1 MKSIVMITLAF
12 VLLIPL
18 TAFAQESLN
27 CPPGAYHGL
36 DNAGNDACRD
46 VQTNQIV
53 ESLPKPIPES
63 KINSPSSLSK
73 IITFSDD
80 STPLILLVGMV
91 VIGVVGISAFK
102 IIGKNNLNKQKQK
115 EVKKTKERI
124 KKDKQKNLEE
134 EFRLKKIHDERQKHQ
149 EQEDREG
156 DKIRQY
162 IIEEQK
168 RKKNMKKEQ
177 TLPTNKALLDWI
189 NEDKRQKEV
198 KEEKEKKAKEKE
210 NKKQEIIDEEE
221 FQEKIKNN
229 ETLYDYA
236 VVESIQDTAS
246 LRIFYDSEKK
256 STKYWNETGLLDRI
270 HFKDEEIKE
279 ELKITQN
286 KITMRI
292 SVESGGKHKFAKLI
306 SGGSMDFWDHDIG
319 GYNLQIHFSKPEEFL
334 KAVMMKHI
342 RASLSKVQIH
352 DSEYSISAILVRQD
366 ADYDDASNI
375 LKRIIHHFCD
385 EMLETGD
392 ILVEKK

>member
-1 MKSIVMITLAF
+1 MKPIVIIIIAF

-162 IIEEQK
+162 IELPSK
-168 RKKNMKKEQ
+168 LNDCKE
-177 TLPTNKALLDWI
+177 W
-189 NEDKRQKEV
+189 
-198 KEEKEKKAKEKE
+198 
-210 NKKQEIIDEEE
+210 
-221 FQEKIKNN
+221 
-229 ETLYDYA
+229 
-236 VVESIQDTAS
+236 
-246 LRIFYDSEKK
+246 
-256 STKYWNETGLLDRI
+256 
-270 HFKDEEIKE
+270 
-279 ELKITQN
+279 
-286 KITMRI
+286 
-292 SVESGGKHKFAKLI
+292 
-306 SGGSMDFWDHDIG
+306 
-319 GYNLQIHFSKPEEFL
+319 
-334 KAVMMKHI
+334 
-342 RASLSKVQIH
+342 
-352 DSEYSISAILVRQD
+352 
-366 ADYDDASNI
+366 
-375 LKRIIHHFCD
+375 
-385 EMLETGD
+385 
-392 ILVEKK
+392 

>member
-1 MKSIVMITLAF
+1 MKLIVIIAIAF

-18 TAFAQESLN
+18 TTFAQESLL
-27 CPPGAYHGL
+27 CPSGSYHGL
-36 DNAGNDACRD
+36 DNTGNDACRD
-46 VQTNQIV
+46 VKTNQII
-53 ESLPKPIPES
+53 ESLSKPTPES
-63 KINSPSSLSK
+63 KIDSPSSPSK
-73 IITFSDD
+73 IITFGDD
-80 STPLILLVGMV
+80 STPLIILVGMI

-102 IIGKNNLNKQKQK
+102 IIGKSNLNKQKQK
-115 EVKKTKERI
+115 EDQRIKDNEKERI
-124 KKDKQKNLEE
+124 RREEQKNLEE
-134 EFRLKKIHDERQKHQ
+134 EARSKKLHEEKQKRQ

-156 DKIRQY
+156 EAARLRMIEMQKIQR
-162 IIEEQK
+162 IKNEQL
-168 RKKNMKKEQ
+168 Q
-177 TLPTNKALLDWI
+177 
-189 NEDKRQKEV
+189 NEL
-198 KEEKEKKAKEKE
+198 KEKE
-210 NKKQEIIDEEE
+210 TKEELE

-246 LRIFYDSEKK
+246 LRIFYDLGKK

-286 KITMRI
+286 KVTFRI

-375 LKRIIHHFCD
+375 LKRIIQHFCD
-385 EMLETGD
+385 EILETGD
-392 ILVEKK
+392 ILVEK